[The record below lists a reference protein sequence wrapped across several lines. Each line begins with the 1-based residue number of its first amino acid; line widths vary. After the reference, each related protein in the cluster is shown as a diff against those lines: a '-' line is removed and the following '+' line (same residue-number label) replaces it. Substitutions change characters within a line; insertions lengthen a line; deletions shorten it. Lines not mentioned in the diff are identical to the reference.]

1 MVCKALDVCHNVL
14 SLLNGKLMILFLIIG
29 VGYICSIH
37 SSQLSRTMSFQYF
50 LLVWLSMCVNK
61 NTCQGCIWLGFLFLT
76 QFWVTFCIFKVKN
89 TDKHGFFSSFLF
101 RIGDKK
107 KKKHVWLTMLFEVTI
122 FARNTSKSSTFWWKK
137 EKHLKT
143 ADCSSCAL
151 KKTEAKTK
159 FI

>member
-107 KKKHVWLTMLFEVTI
+107 KKHVWLTMLFEVTI